1 MYVDAIQNTAVDIRF
16 VKFDTYLVLTNTT
29 YKNSQ
34 EQNNILPIF
43 DFDFYLNYILF

>member
-1 MYVDAIQNTAVDIRF
+1 MYVDAIQNTAVDIRY
-16 VKFDTYLVLTNTT
+16 VKFDTYLVLTTK

-43 DFDFYLNYILF
+43 DFDFYLKYILF